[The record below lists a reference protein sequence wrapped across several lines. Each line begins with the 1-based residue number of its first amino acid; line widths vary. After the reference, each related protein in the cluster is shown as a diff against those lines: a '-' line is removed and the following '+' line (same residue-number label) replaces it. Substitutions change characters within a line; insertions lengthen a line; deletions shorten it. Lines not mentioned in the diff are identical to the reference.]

1 MAEQMRRVA
10 SLFGDWPETLI
21 WTCLEGTMGQVY
33 VDDSQSPQSA
43 LALYG
48 RQSFFGFLAGKPNLD
63 LLKMCEGKDII
74 LVPQTQAWSDL
85 IEGTYG
91 DRIRAFNRYATKKD
105 TAFDLGYLQSLV
117 ENLSA
122 DFELYPIHSELYQT
136 CLQEEWSRDLVG
148 NYADVAQFLELG
160 LGYVIV
166 HKGQV
171 VSGASSYASYS
182 GGIEIEVDTRKD
194 YRRMG
199 LAAVCVAKL
208 ILVCLKRG
216 LYPSWDAHTLT
227 SLKFAEK
234 MGYQL
239 DKPYQAFE
247 WR

>member
-1 MAEQMRRVA
+1 MAELMRQVA

-48 RQSFFGFLAGKPNLD
+48 RQSFFGFLAGQPHRD
-63 LLKMCEGKDII
+63 LLKICEGKDMI
-74 LVPQTQAWSDL
+74 LVPQNQNWSDL

-91 DRIRAFNRYATKKD
+91 DGIRSFTRYATKKD
-105 TAFDLGYLQSLV
+105 TEFDLGYLQSFV

-182 GGIEIEVDTRKD
+182 AGIEIEVDTRED
-194 YRRMG
+194 YRGLG
-199 LAAVCVAKL
+199 LAKACAAQL
-208 ILVCLKRG
+208 ILACLDRG

-227 SLKFAEK
+227 SLKLAEHL
-234 MGYQL
+234 GYQL